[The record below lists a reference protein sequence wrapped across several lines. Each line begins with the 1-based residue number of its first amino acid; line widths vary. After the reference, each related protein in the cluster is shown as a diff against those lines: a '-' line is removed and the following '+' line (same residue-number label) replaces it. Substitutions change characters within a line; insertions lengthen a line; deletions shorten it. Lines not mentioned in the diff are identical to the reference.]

1 MGRYDQAPKLVNK
14 KPKMDNNIIMVSN
27 EIYSAIFNA
36 VGRKYLAGALLVWF
50 IGQADGFGI
59 AQQTAMNALGISR
72 KQSYY
77 DARDFLEELGFITV
91 IDGIS
96 ITIHY
101 DKILGYEK
109 RDSKNRVNETE
120 TQNRVAEKETQ
131 KLSNENRDSIFMGN
145 EKRDPKGNEKRNPM
159 GHENRDYNIEEHIK
173 TYKESQE
180 KLGCEKRDSILGNE
194 KRDPI
199 LTLKNFKTTVYQNS
213 YLDEYNATGEEILD
227 SYDFTDDGEIEEM
240 SNEFPEAYSDLVKLG
255 VVKRKEWVF

>member
-14 KPKMDNNIIMVSN
+14 KPKLDGNTIMVSN

-91 IDGIS
+91 VDGIS

-101 DKILGYEK
+101 DKILGNEK

-131 KLSNENRDSIFMGN
+131 KLSNEKRDPILSNENRDSIFMGH

-159 GHENRDYNIEEHIK
+159 GHEKRDYNIEEHIK
-173 TYKESQE
+173 TDKEE
-180 KLGCEKRDSILGNE
+180 GFRLE
-194 KRDPI
+194 
-199 LTLKNFKTTVYQNS
+199 
-213 YLDEYNATGEEILD
+213 
-227 SYDFTDDGEIEEM
+227 DFTDENG
-240 SNEFPEAYSDLVKLG
+240 NF
-255 VVKRKEWVF
+255 RF

>member
-14 KPKMDNNIIMVSN
+14 KPKMDNNIIMISN
-27 EIYSAIFNA
+27 EMYSAIFNA

-59 AQQTAMNALGISR
+59 AQQTVMNSLGISR

-101 DKILGYEK
+101 DKILGYEN
-109 RDSKNRVNETE
+109 RDPKNRVTKTE

-131 KLSNENRDSIFMGN
+131 KLGCEKRDSILSNENRDSIFMGH
-145 EKRDPKGNEKRNPM
+145 EKRDSMGNEKRNPM
-159 GHENRDYNIEEHIK
+159 GHENRDYNIEEHII
-173 TYKESQE
+173 TYNNQNE
-180 KLGCEKRDSILGNE
+180 KLSNEKRDSILGCEKRDSILDDNFDYVQDAMDSFIKEQQE
-194 KRDPI
+194 K
-199 LTLKNFKTTVYQNS
+199 KK
-213 YLDEYNATGEEILD
+213 
-227 SYDFTDDGEIEEM
+227 
-240 SNEFPEAYSDLVKLG
+240 
-255 VVKRKEWVF
+255 WVF

>member
-14 KPKMDNNIIMVSN
+14 KPKLDGNTIMISN

-91 IDGIS
+91 IDGVS
-96 ITIHY
+96 IIIHY
-101 DKILGYEK
+101 DKILGNEK
-109 RDSKNRVNETE
+109 RDPKNRVTQTE

-131 KLSNENRDSIFMGN
+131 KLSNEKRDPILSNENRDSIFMGH

-159 GHENRDYNIEEHIK
+159 GHEKRDYNIEEQRK
-173 TYKESQE
+173 TEKEE
-180 KLGCEKRDSILGNE
+180 GFRLE
-194 KRDPI
+194 
-199 LTLKNFKTTVYQNS
+199 
-213 YLDEYNATGEEILD
+213 
-227 SYDFTDDGEIEEM
+227 DFTDENG
-240 SNEFPEAYSDLVKLG
+240 NF
-255 VVKRKEWVF
+255 RF